1 MAMSTTDSELSV
13 HADRDGFFLVEDL
26 LDEAEC
32 GGLAARLHDYASGSR
47 ALPDGVSLQREPDV
61 VRSGLETEPG
71 GDVRKVSGLYGDD
84 LFRRLISH
92 PSVVARMH
100 ALLGAPLHLFRAD
113 ALMKPAAVGS
123 QKGVH
128 QDSPYWPIA
137 PMSLW
142 SCWVPFD
149 DATTENGCLVVAPGS
164 HRAGPAPHV
173 STQDD
178 FVIPTEHYDHAG
190 LVDVPMRRGTGLFF
204 HSLLIHGSAANTSG
218 LPRRAVTMSYFGP
231 EHRYAGEGDAPA
243 YPRIG

>member
-1 MAMSTTDSELSV
+1 MAMSTTDRELSV
-13 HADRDGFFLVEDL
+13 HAERDGYFLVDDL
-26 LDEAEC
+26 LDEDECSRFAE
-32 GGLAARLHDYASGSR
+32 RLHDYASGNR
-47 ALPDGVSLQREPDV
+47 PLAAGVSLQREPAV
-61 VRSGLETEPG
+61 VRSGRETEPG
-71 GDVRKVSGLYGDD
+71 ADVRKVSGLYGDD

-92 PSVVARMH
+92 SSVTARMH
-100 ALLGAPLHLFRAD
+100 ALLGGPLRLFRAD

-128 QDSPYWPIA
+128 QDSPYWPIE

-149 DATTENGCLVVAPGS
+149 DATTDNGCLVVAPGS

-178 FVIPTEHYDHAG
+178 FVIPTEHYDHEA
-190 LVDVPMRRGTGLFF
+190 LVEVPMRRGTGLFF
-204 HSLLIHGSAANTSG
+204 HSLLVHGSAANTSG

-231 EHRYAGEGDAPA
+231 GHRYSGEGDPPS
-243 YPRIG
+243 YPPIG